1 MEDED
6 SECVMGG
13 AVADSVVDEHELSS
27 VAAPGGR
34 SMLVLMGDSWPFR
47 GWRTAV
53 DEEVEVEV
61 GVWAVWL
68 LVVVTG
74 SIWWWWRVSNH
85 GGDCGRSMEWWTSE
99 SRPPTMFESDQ
110 DKILS
115 SAASRREWSITCGW
129 TSDQASQQTA
139 GSWVAQVGVD

>member
-27 VAAPGGR
+27 VAEPGGT
-34 SMLVLMGDSWPFR
+34 SMLVLMGDNWPFNE
-47 GWRTAV
+47 WRTAV

-61 GVWAVWL
+61 GVGAEWV

-74 SIWWWWRVSNH
+74 SIWWWRVSNH
-85 GGDCGRSMEWWTSE
+85 GGDCGRSIE
-99 SRPPTMFESDQ
+99 
-110 DKILS
+110 
-115 SAASRREWSITCGW
+115 
-129 TSDQASQQTA
+129 
-139 GSWVAQVGVD
+139 